1 MPRLADTTYDRGIS
15 SLYHK
20 KYSASEVANKLRI
33 PLHKV
38 YDSLIRQKI
47 PRRDITVQHQIRFE
61 RTPLSFKFREKFT
74 RRQRELLVA
83 GIMLYF
89 GEGAKTG
96 TTVDFTNSDLLMLK
110 IFLRFL
116 REICGIN
123 EKRLRLYLYCFT
135 DQSPNKLISFWSRN
149 LRVSRGHFTRPYVRR
164 VVKTNQRVMKNGV
177 LHIRYSDKRLLQKI
191 LLATSKISHSLI

>member
-1 MPRLADTTYDRGIS
+1 MPRSADTTYDRDIS

-20 KYSASEVANKLRI
+20 EHSASEIADKLKI
-33 PLHKV
+33 PLHRV
-38 YDSLIRQKI
+38 YDSLVRQKI
-47 PRRDITVQHQIRFE
+47 PRRDNTAQHRIRFE

-74 RRQRELLVA
+74 QRQQGLLIA
-83 GIMLYF
+83 GVMLYF

-96 TTVDFTNSDLLMLK
+96 STVDFANSDPLTLK

-123 EKRLRLYLYCFT
+123 EKRLRLYLYCFA
-135 DQSPNKLISFWSRN
+135 DQSPDMLILFWSKS
-149 LRVSRGHFTRPYVRR
+149 LKVSKKHFTRPYVRK

-191 LLATSKISHSLI
+191 LLTTSKISDSLI